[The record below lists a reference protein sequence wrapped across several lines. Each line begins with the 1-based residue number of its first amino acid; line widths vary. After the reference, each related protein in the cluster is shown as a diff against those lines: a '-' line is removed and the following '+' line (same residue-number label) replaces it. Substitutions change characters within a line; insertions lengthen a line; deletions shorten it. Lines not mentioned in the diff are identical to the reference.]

1 MGNKEIT
8 SLLRDLDAQGFTTK
22 RTKRGHYQV
31 TKDSVYVTTL
41 PGTPSDW
48 RALANAIAAARRAGF
63 VHKGR

>member
-1 MGNKEIT
+1 MGNKEV
-8 SLLRDLDAQGFTTK
+8 SKLLRDLEAQGFSVK

-31 TKDSVYVTTL
+31 TKDSVYFTTV

-48 RALANAIAAARRAGF
+48 RSLANSVAALRRAGF